1 MAGVNKVILLGN
13 LGKDPEIKYL
23 DGNIARVSFSLATT
37 DFYKDKA
44 GNRIEQTE
52 WHNVVMWRSLA
63 ENAEK
68 LLKKGMQIYLEGRL
82 QTRQWQDKDG
92 FKKNTTEVIAET
104 FQLLN
109 KRETNSNSS
118 TLKDQNSS
126 NFDAGNLPY

>member
-118 TLKDQNSS
+118 TLKDQNNS

>member
-63 ENAEK
+63 EYAEK

>member
-1 MAGVNKVILLGN
+1 MAGVNKVILVGN
-13 LGKDPEIKYL
+13 LGRDPEIRYL

-52 WHNVVMWRSLA
+52 WHNIVMWRSLA

-68 LLKKGMQIYLEGRL
+68 LLKKGAQIYLEGRL

-92 FKKNTTEVIAET
+92 LKKNITEIIAET
-104 FQLLN
+104 FQLLT
-109 KRETNSNSS
+109 KRETNSNFPS
-118 TLKDQNSS
+118 TKDQNT
-126 NFDAGNLPY
+126 NDFDAGNLPY

>member
-1 MAGVNKVILLGN
+1 MAGVNKVILVGN
-13 LGKDPEIKYL
+13 LGKDPEIRYL

-52 WHNVVMWRSLA
+52 WHNIVMWRSLA

-68 LLKKGMQIYLEGRL
+68 LLKKGAQIYLEGRL

-92 FKKNTTEVIAET
+92 LKKNITEIIAET
-104 FQLLN
+104 FQLLT
-109 KRETNSNSS
+109 KRETNSNFPS
-118 TLKDQNSS
+118 TKDQNTS